1 MPEHETGPDR
11 SPDETATPV
20 RLAPR
25 ADGSAVPVRFE
36 TSSLRRGAIVV
47 LAVFAA
53 FQLILWSFSVLGSFL
68 FLLLLAWLLSIAMEP
83 AVAWLAN
90 RGMRR
95 GLATGVVALGLTVV
109 AVAFLAI
116 FGSLFFTQL
125 AALVTGLPDYIAQ
138 TVTWLNS
145 TFELDLDTNKI
156 LDQLQISP
164 STIATIGSDLAG
176 GIFGILGALFSVVFD
191 ALTVLVFAYYFSA
204 DGPRLRR
211 AIGSWLPV
219 RYQKVFVQVWDIAV
233 IKTGG
238 FVVSKVLLATM
249 SAFFHCG
256 FFYLINIP
264 YWLPMGIFAGV
275 VSQFIP
281 TIGTYIGVAVP
292 AIFAA
297 LDDPI
302 DVIWIILFAT
312 VYQQIE
318 NYVFTPRVSRV
329 TMDIHPAVAL
339 GSVFVGFAFFGPIGA
354 IIGIPLAAAI
364 IAVIE
369 TYGDRYEL
377 VPELAV
383 RTRGEKPARPG
394 DSLGGDPAAVVAA
407 GVPLRDAAAEAEA
420 DGAIEVD
427 AEASVGRDD
436 SGAESHGPGASDGP

>member
-1 MPEHETGPDR
+1 MSEQQAVHDP
-11 SPDETATPV
+11 TAPQQAQAV
-20 RLAPR
+20 RLAE
-25 ADGSAVPVRFE
+25 GSDERTVPVRFE
-36 TSSLRRGAIVV
+36 TASLRRGAIVV
-47 LAVFAA
+47 FAVFAV
-53 FQLILWSFSVLGSFL
+53 FELVLWSFEVLGGFL

-83 AVAWLAN
+83 AVAWFAN

-95 GLATGVVALGLTVV
+95 GLATGIVGTILVVATLV
-109 AVAFLAI
+109 FLAV

-125 AALVTGLPDYIAQ
+125 AELVTRLPDYIAQ

-145 TFELDLDTNKI
+145 TFRLNLDTAKI

-164 STIATIGSDLAG
+164 GTIAEIASDLAG
-176 GIFGILGALFSVVFD
+176 GVFGIVGTIFSFLFD
-191 ALTVLVFAYYFSA
+191 GLTVLVFAFYFSA

-211 AIGSWLPV
+211 AIGSWLPL
-219 RYQKVFVQVWDIAV
+219 RSQKVFVTVWDIAV
-233 IKTGG
+233 NKTGG
-238 FVVSKVLLATM
+238 FVVSKVVLATM
-249 SAFFHCG
+249 SAFFHCT
-256 FFYLINIP
+256 FFYLINVP

-281 TIGTYIGVAVP
+281 TIGTYIGVAIP

-297 LDDPI
+297 LQDPI

-318 NYVFTPRVSRV
+318 SYVFTPRVSRA
-329 TMDIHPAVAL
+329 TMDIHPAIAL

-354 IIGIPLAAAI
+354 IIGIPLAAAV

-383 RTRGEKPARPG
+383 RTKGEKPSKPG
-394 DSLGGDPAAVVAA
+394 DSLGGAPDLVVPAGESLVEIAQELPAPKDP
-407 GVPLRDAAAEAEA
+407 DATPSA
-420 DGAIEVD
+420 
-427 AEASVGRDD
+427 
-436 SGAESHGPGASDGP
+436 